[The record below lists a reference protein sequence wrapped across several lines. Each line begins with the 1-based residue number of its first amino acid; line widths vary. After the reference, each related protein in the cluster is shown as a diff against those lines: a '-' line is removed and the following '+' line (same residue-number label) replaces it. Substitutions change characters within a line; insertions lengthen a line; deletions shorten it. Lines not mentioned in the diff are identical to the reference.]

1 MKERKPS
8 SIGRVAVC
16 AALLAM
22 VAAQAASNLL
32 SAKDTEFVTQAAQG
46 GLAEVAFG
54 NLAAER
60 ARNDMVRDFG
70 QRMARDHGD
79 ANAKLLELA
88 KGKGY
93 EPPQT
98 LPPAQQAELER
109 LKDLAADAFDSAYV
123 EAMVKD
129 HRKDVAEFE
138 QQAQGADDPDLRRFA
153 EQTLPTLQSHL
164 DAILD
169 IEESL

>member
-1 MKERKPS
+1 MKQRKPGWL
-8 SIGRVAVC
+8 GRMALC

-22 VAAQAASNLL
+22 AAAQAASNLL
-32 SAKDTEFVTQAAQG
+32 SEKDTEFVTQAAQG
-46 GLAEVAFG
+46 GLAEVALG
-54 NLAAER
+54 GLAADR

-70 QRMARDHGD
+70 QRMVKDHGEV
-79 ANAKLLELA
+79 NVKLLELA

-98 LPPAQQAELER
+98 LQPAQQAELDR
-109 LKDLAADAFDSAYV
+109 LKGLAAEDFDRAYV
-123 EAMVKD
+123 QAMVKD

-138 QQAQGADDPDLRRFA
+138 KQAQAADDPDLRRFA

>member
-1 MKERKPS
+1 MKNVLTTRL
-8 SIGRVAVC
+8 VVMATVC
-16 AALLAM
+16 LVFA
-22 VAAQAASNLL
+22 AAQAASNLL
-32 SAKDTEFVTQAAQG
+32 SEQDTEFVGKAAQG
-46 GLAEVAFG
+46 GLAEVALG
-54 NLAAER
+54 GLAADR

-70 QRMARDHGD
+70 SRMVKDHGD

-88 KGKGY
+88 QAKGY
-93 EPPQT
+93 EPPKA
-98 LPPAQQAELER
+98 LSKEHQAELDR
-109 LKDLAADAFDSAYV
+109 LKAIDAEAFDRAYV

-138 QQAQGADDPDLRRFA
+138 KQAKEADDPDLRRYA

>member
-1 MKERKPS
+1 MRERKPRW
-8 SIGRVAVC
+8 IGS
-16 AALLAM
+16 AALGAVFLA
-22 VAAQAASNLL
+22 VAAVQAASNLL
-32 SAKDTEFVTQAAQG
+32 SEKDTEFVTQAAQG
-46 GLAEVAFG
+46 GLAEVALG
-54 NLAAER
+54 ELAADR

-70 QRMARDHGD
+70 QRMVRDHGA

-88 KGKGY
+88 KSKGF

-109 LKDLAADAFDSAYV
+109 LQDLAAEAFDSAYV
-123 EAMVKD
+123 QAMVKD

-138 QQAQGADDPDLRRFA
+138 KQAQGADDPDLRRYA